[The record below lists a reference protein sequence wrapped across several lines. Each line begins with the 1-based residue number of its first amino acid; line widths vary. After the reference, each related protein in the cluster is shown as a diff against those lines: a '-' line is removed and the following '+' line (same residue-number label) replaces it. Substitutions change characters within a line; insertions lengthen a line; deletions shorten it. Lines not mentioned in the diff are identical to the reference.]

1 MHNVAVSD
9 VLTALRHDLR
19 DEDRWMLLLL
29 GLIGGYVLV
38 VPSLSFI
45 PALNPYNEKRALQL
59 GLLLTVGAVLLA
71 FREPRRMWLS
81 TFSGLPRFTRWGLG
95 VVLGLGVLSSAL
107 APAPF
112 YAFLEVA
119 HFGLLFVAAGVV
131 TSVVRRGPDQL
142 QWILLGIVVLSGL
155 LYAVYFT
162 ASYAAFVFIPEL
174 EVGRATISGFGN
186 VRFFNQ
192 YQTWTLPLFGAALVA
207 MPRQWRVGRGVLLGL
222 MALWWMLVFASNVRG
237 TPLAMI
243 VAAVGVW
250 LLFRSASWS
259 WIRVQVLALGVGL
272 GLYYVLF
279 ATGAPPVVEKV
290 GEEVQYSRRL
300 QQWLLCLEIVR
311 ENLLLGA
318 GPMHFAWPPF
328 NFVRT
333 AHPHN
338 ALFQW
343 LAEWGLPST
352 LAVSGLV
359 TWGGWRWID
368 RECGGVE
375 ECDKAP
381 RALRVGLVASVLA
394 GAAHALVSGLLV
406 MPLSQVLLILVGG
419 WVWGRYQHRDEAG
432 RDVRLIR
439 TCSVFFGLL
448 LVAMAIVGTGLS
460 DLATTEERRAAF
472 RDATDRGSYS
482 PRYWTQGYLYVE
494 DPEVIERARRE
505 W

>member
-1 MHNVAVSD
+1 MDNVPTTD
-9 VLTALRHDLR
+9 LLTSFRNYVW
-19 DEDRWMLLLL
+19 EENRWTLLLF
-29 GLIGGYVLV
+29 GLIPGYVLV

-45 PALNPYNEKRALQL
+45 PALDPYNEKRVLQI
-59 GLLLTVGAVLLA
+59 GLLLTVGVVLLA
-71 FREPRRMWLS
+71 SRGPRRTWLS

-107 APAPF
+107 ASAPF

-131 TSVVRRGPDQL
+131 ASVVRRAPDQL
-142 QWILLGIVVLSGL
+142 QWALLGAVVLSGL

-162 ASYAAFVFIPEL
+162 ASYATFVFISGL
-174 EVGRATISGFGN
+174 EVGRETISGFGN
-186 VRFFNQ
+186 IRFFNQ

-237 TPLAMI
+237 TLLAMI

-318 GPMHFAWPPF
+318 GPMHFAWPPL

-375 ECDKAP
+375 ECDRAP

-406 MPLSQVLLILVGG
+406 MPLSQVLLVLVGG
-419 WVWGRYQHRDEAG
+419 WAWGRYRHRGEAG
-432 RDVRLIR
+432 RNVRLVQAR
-439 TCSVFFGLL
+439 SVFFGLL
-448 LVAMAIVGTGLS
+448 LAAMAVVGTGLS